1 MIRALSPAEQA
12 SRGLSRCLADL
23 ADRAAT
29 IHGPE
34 AYAVGT
40 AEHPVFGRFWVVAG
54 NGHRFITTNEG
65 DAATLR
71 AAFDLIREVAGR

>member
-12 SRGLSRCLADL
+12 TRGLSRCLADL
-23 ADRAAT
+23 ADRAAM

-34 AYAVGT
+34 AYRLHE
-40 AEHPVFGRFWVVAG
+40 AEHPVFGRFWVVSG
-54 NGHRFITTNEG
+54 NGHRFLATHES

-71 AAFDLIREVAGR
+71 AALDLVREVAGR